1 MIHVHNPLDVVLY
14 LQYSACTYYASS
26 KANFACI
33 EWAHT
38 YRVRGYWILP
48 KCSRN
53 RGKRI
58 VSSSHVTAVKPCR
71 RQCVQSWKLLIPA
84 AVARSFVRKTYGVG
98 EWPWI
103 LGFVDRH
110 QVARPSHLN
119 RNMRDGLPKGPHVD
133 EKLCVPC
140 PVARGRGAYLQ
151 LTSCYSVYSGP

>member
-1 MIHVHNPLDVVLY
+1 MIHVHNPLDVVLLY
-14 LQYSACTYYASS
+14 LPTVQCLYIPTTRA
-26 KANFACI
+26 ANFACI

-71 RQCVQSWKLLIPA
+71 RQYVQSWKLLIPA

-119 RNMRDGLPKGPHVD
+119 RNMRDDLPKGPHVD
-133 EKLCVPC
+133 EELCVC
-140 PVARGRGAYLQ
+140 PVQLHADAAR
-151 LTSCYSVYSGP
+151 TFN